1 MVKGQLSTS
10 ELECQLKGRLGR
22 RRDASQ
28 ARAQSNT
35 CRLLIALLSLKLTV
49 PAFDFSK
56 NLRLQRGSKS
66 EAAQKGQ
73 PSDKTNR
80 KRKRGPRSTEGI
92 AEKRQQGVKLPK
104 IGYTAEEWLTPLC
117 AEQIPIP
124 IRIVEPSAEEMSRR
138 NIPRPTIPTKSANP
152 AKTRGASDDLV
163 QQKEK
168 RQKTTTDALQS
179 GSAHQ
184 SPIEKIRPSLSK
196 EKEGDV
202 VLEPHID
209 LTDPETE
216 AAILRQFS
224 PSYTMPDSRVLLL
237 KDSVK
242 EEPNLAVTLL
252 RGLALPRDYD
262 QVPTELMPGLAEMC
276 SHLVQAGQAALKAY
290 DKASKVSAER
300 ERYRSDRDSFR
311 AKWRASD
318 QQVKEKEDE
327 VKNLKKELAD
337 AKAATDIVSAELKRI
352 KGEEREKI
360 READAKGYEAG
371 IKRAALEYTQVAH
384 KMVNDELEVRLPDFF
399 KLGYAAGA
407 DAMAGVMAIQPESG
421 FLKQLPDPIIPN
433 LDLPYTEEE
442 CQPLPPEEDEEETV
456 DASAA
461 EPQSNVGGAAEQ
473 TNV

>member
-1 MVKGQLSTS
+1 MDSRDETASSRPNLVCRKAGSNMYLMSKAAPKDIPS
-10 ELECQLKGRLGR
+10 D
-22 RRDASQ
+22 RDA
-28 ARAQSNT
+28 R
-35 CRLLIALLSLKLTV
+35 KKKG
-49 PAFDFSK
+49 PAHTD
-56 NLRLQRGSKS
+56 
-66 EAAQKGQ
+66 
-73 PSDKTNR
+73 
-80 KRKRGPRSTEGI
+80 GPI
-92 AEKRQQGVKLPK
+92 PKRQRGVKLPK
-104 IGYTAEEWLTPLC
+104 IGYTAEEWLTPLG
-117 AEQIPIP
+117 ADDTPVP
-124 IRIVEPSAEEMSRR
+124 LKVVEPSADEMSRR
-138 NIPRPTIPTKSANP
+138 NIPRPVIPTKSANP
-152 AKTRGASDDLV
+152 SRARGSSDEPNR
-163 QQKEK
+163 QGEK
-168 RQKTTTDALQS
+168 RQKTSADALQPRPVS
-179 GSAHQ
+179 QPSFEKVP
-184 SPIEKIRPSLSK
+184 SPPK
-196 EKEGDV
+196 EKGVDI
-202 VLEPHID
+202 PAID

-224 PSYTMPDSRVLLL
+224 PSYTMPDGRVLLM

-262 QVPTELMPGLAEMC
+262 QVPTELMPGLGEMC

-290 DKASKVSAER
+290 DKAAKVSAER

-318 QQVKEKEDE
+318 QQVKEKEEE
-327 VKNLKKELAD
+327 VKILKKELAD
-337 AKAATDIVSAELKRI
+337 AKAAAELVSAELNRVKVD
-352 KGEEREKI
+352 ERDKI

-442 CQPLPPEEDEEETV
+442 CQPLPPEEDEEEMV

-461 EPQSNVGGAAEQ
+461 EPQPQSNVGEEAEQ
-473 TNV
+473 TIV